1 MESPEQAQALVRRR
15 TVHIPRMMLMILEAS
30 IVVIVDL
37 WDESEAA
44 ARKSDRMGM
53 GMDPE
58 DAVLI

>member
-1 MESPEQAQALVRRR
+1 
-15 TVHIPRMMLMILEAS
+15 MMLMILEAS

-37 WDESEAA
+37 WVESEAA
-44 ARKSDRMGM
+44 ERKSDKMGM